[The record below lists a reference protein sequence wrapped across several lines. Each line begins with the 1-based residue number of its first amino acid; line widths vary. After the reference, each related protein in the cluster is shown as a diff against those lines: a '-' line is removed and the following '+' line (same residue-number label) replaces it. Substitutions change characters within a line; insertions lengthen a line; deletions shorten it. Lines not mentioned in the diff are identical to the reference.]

1 MTTKPPSRK
10 TIADLFP
17 LISQSDIAEKAKAEL
32 ASAVRKVTRVIGTDP
47 SLLPIDP
54 PGLRRRLDGISHQM
68 AGVSRGRWNNIR
80 SLFGKALALATPIL
94 PGRNFTPIM
103 PEWLALAD
111 RLEFGRRTRLL
122 PMMRRLSELNIAPHQ
137 LTLADL
143 EAYQVAICED
153 RLRTNPEKTW
163 DTLIWSWNACVR
175 EIPGWPQVSVPR
187 LAKRE
192 VYTFPWEYF
201 PASLHDDAKAYL
213 RRLAMTSLEEDG
225 PNKPARPSTLE
236 TRERQLRMAASAAVH
251 QGIPREE
258 LVSLEALVRFDRF
271 QQILRFFLDRNGGQP
286 SPQSGYM
293 ASFLKTVAKY
303 WLKLDEDAL
312 RPYEKIS
319 GRFNQ
324 KNRRRKMTTKNRER
338 LRPFDDPEMVQKF
351 LSLPFKIRED
361 VEKDKKSPIKRR
373 AIRAQMAAA
382 IAILQIMPV
391 RRKNIHEIDMN
402 KHLIQRG
409 KRLYLVF
416 DDDDV
421 KNEEP
426 VDFEFTPE
434 TKELVAWYV
443 REYRPHLL
451 RAETSALFPGEGA
464 GPKSAGT
471 LSGQVKKI
479 IHDYLGLQFNMHL
492 FRHAGTKIY
501 LDVRPGNYEVMRRVL
516 GHRSINTTTSTYAGA
531 ENKTAGLHFAAVLNE
546 RRKSSELPER
556 LRPPRRKTKT
566 DKGNKGGDT

>member
-1 MTTKPPSRK
+1 MTTKPTSRK
-10 TIADLFP
+10 TLADLFP
-17 LISQSDIAEKAKAEL
+17 LISQADISEKAKADM
-32 ASAVRKVTRVIGTDP
+32 ASAVRKVAKVIGTDP
-47 SLLPIDP
+47 ALLPIDAQS
-54 PGLRRRLDGISHQM
+54 LRRRLETVSHQL
-68 AGVSRGRWNNIR
+68 AGVGQGRWNNIR

-94 PGRNFTPIM
+94 PGRSYTPLT
-103 PEWLALAD
+103 PEWQTLAD
-111 RLEFGRRTRLL
+111 HLEFGRRTRLL
-122 PMMRRLSELNIAPHQ
+122 PLMRRFSELGVSPHQ
-137 LTLADL
+137 LTIVDL
-143 EAYQVAICED
+143 EAYRIAICKD

-192 VYTFPWEYF
+192 VYTFPWDYF

-225 PNKPARPSTLE
+225 PNKPARPATLE

-251 QGIPREE
+251 QGIPREQ

-312 RPYEKIS
+312 RPYAKIS
-319 GRFNQ
+319 GRLNQ
-324 KNRRRKMTTKNRER
+324 KNRRQKLTAKNRER
-338 LRPFDDPEMVQKF
+338 LRPLDDPEVVQKF

-361 VEKDKKSPIKRR
+361 VEKDTKSPIKRR
-373 AIRAQMAAA
+373 AIRAQTAAA

-391 RRKNIHEIDMN
+391 RRKNIHEIDIDQ
-402 KHLIQRG
+402 HLIERG

-416 DDDDV
+416 DSDDV
-421 KNEEP
+421 KNDEP
-426 VDFEFTPE
+426 IDFEFPPE

-451 RAETSALFPGEGA
+451 RAETTALFPGEGA

-471 LSGQVKKI
+471 LSGQVKKT

-492 FRHAGTKIY
+492 FRHAGTKMY

-531 ENKTAGLHFAAVLNE
+531 ENKTAGLHFASVLNE
-546 RRKSSELPER
+546 RRKSSKLPER
-556 LRPPRRKTKT
+556 VRPPRSRAAR
-566 DKGNKGGDT
+566 NKAGKS